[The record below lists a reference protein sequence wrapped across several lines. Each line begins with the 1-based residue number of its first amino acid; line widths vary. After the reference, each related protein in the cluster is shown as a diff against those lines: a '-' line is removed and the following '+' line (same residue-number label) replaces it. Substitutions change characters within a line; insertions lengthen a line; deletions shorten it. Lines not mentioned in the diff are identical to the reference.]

1 MTRKRTTKREAER
14 AKKNLDVARLKL
26 ALLSEGYSA
35 EKPIRVVFASQI
47 EPHARGMTCPVD
59 DVGFQVIEHVARPT
73 DRVVTVEC
81 KQCGRRFRLHFAITR
96 AN

>member
-14 AKKNLDVARLKL
+14 AKKKLDDARLKL
-26 ALLSEGYSA
+26 ALLGEGYA
-35 EKPIRVVFASQI
+35 ADKPIRVVSASQI

-59 DVGFQVIEHVARPT
+59 DTAFHVVEHRA

-81 KQCGRRFRLHFAITR
+81 KQCGRRFRLHFAILR